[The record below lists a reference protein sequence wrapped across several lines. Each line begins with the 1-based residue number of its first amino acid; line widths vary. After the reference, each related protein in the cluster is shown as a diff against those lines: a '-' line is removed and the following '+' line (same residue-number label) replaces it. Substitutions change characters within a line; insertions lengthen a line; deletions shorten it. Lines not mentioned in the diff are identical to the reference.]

1 MLMRP
6 GEGGGTAGIPDPDV
20 FVIGDAAT
28 IAGQPLPATAQV
40 ANQQAKY
47 VAARLNALVRGRLPA
62 AADADGAGARLARED
77 VLAERRRHRD
87 ASSARQRSQGR
98 VGYAEPEG
106 RGVSFVRLSEEGM
119 GGGSCGRERGNG

>member
-6 GEGGGTAGIPDPDV
+6 GAGGGTAGVPDPDV

-28 IAGQPLPATAQV
+28 IEGQPLPATAQV

-62 AADADGAGARLARED
+62 AADADGAGAE
-77 VLAERRRHRD
+77 AEAGACAGTPTSATAPAS
-87 ASSARQRSQGR
+87 ASSPYARQPGAT
-98 VGYAEPEG
+98 VAM
-106 RGVSFVRLSEEGM
+106 LDM
-119 GGGSCGRERGNG
+119 